1 MILLATIH
9 THCNR
14 KLIALGNMCYVLRCN
29 KLLFI
34 GIAYYSIVALYE
46 IEVTIGSSI
55 VRLMTLTKQI
65 LLKKRFRRVEYIFE
79 KNYSLIS
86 RKK

>member
-65 LLKKRFRRVEYIFE
+65 LLKKRFRSVKYIFE